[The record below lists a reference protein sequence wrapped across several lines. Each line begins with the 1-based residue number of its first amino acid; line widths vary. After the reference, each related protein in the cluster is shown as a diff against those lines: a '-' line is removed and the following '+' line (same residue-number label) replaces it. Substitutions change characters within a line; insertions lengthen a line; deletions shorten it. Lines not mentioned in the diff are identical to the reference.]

1 MIILMLL
8 LSVSIGTWQ
17 AADNSDVEKSIKDRK
32 AEYESQLM
40 AMKGVVSVGLGQD
53 ADGNPVI
60 VIGVESEKSSRT
72 VELPGELQNYPVMFQ
87 VIGTVKAR

>member
-1 MIILMLL
+1 
-8 LSVSIGTWQ
+8 
-17 AADNSDVEKSIKDRK
+17 VEKSIKDIQ

-40 AMKGVVSVGLGQD
+40 AMTGVVSVGPGQD
-53 ADGNPVI
+53 AGGNPVI
-60 VIGVESEKSSRT
+60 VIGVESEKLSRL